1 MNGRLN
7 LQGISASSYVRSDYS
22 IYLIGGTY
30 SGQAIIN
37 QINNLPFDY
46 NSMNLL
52 SGIAYLT

>member
-1 MNGRLN
+1 M
-7 LQGISASSYVRSDYS
+7 
-22 IYLIGGTY
+22 GGTY

-52 SGIAYLT
+52 SDTDYLTYAYLKLGSQ

>member
-1 MNGRLN
+1 MLN
-7 LQGISASSYVRSDYS
+7 LQDISASSYVRSDYS

-30 SGQAIIN
+30 FGQEIIN

>member
-7 LQGISASSYVRSDYS
+7 LQDISASSYVRSDYG
-22 IYLIGGTY
+22 IYLIDSTY

-46 NSMNLL
+46 NFMNLL
-52 SGIAYLT
+52 SDTAYLT